1 MVVRGLRKSAEF
13 PESAAEADPR
23 RGGDRGDREGG
34 VPSTAEALFTVVGLE
49 PSGPVLFG
57 EPVPEQQPGVY
68 IVAHTGDPRAAA
80 PEAGYEPEFA
90 VAEIRTWLDTV
101 PSMML
106 EGVHPT
112 PDDVCAHLREFW
124 LPDEPVLYIGQT
136 GSGLRKRLR
145 QYYRTPLGMAKPH
158 AGGYWLKTLTDYGC
172 TFVFWAATPHSDPE
186 RVEEQM
192 LAAFVRGVDTDSRRL
207 LRDPKRP
214 FPFANLEHPR
224 GNVKRH
230 GITCPHLRG

>member
-1 MVVRGLRKSAEF
+1 M
-13 PESAAEADPR
+13 
-23 RGGDRGDREGG
+23 
-34 VPSTAEALFTVVGLE
+34 PSTAEALFTVVGLR

-57 EPVPEQQPGVY
+57 DPVPETAPGVY
-68 IVAHTGDPRAAA
+68 IIAHTRDPRSAA
-80 PEAGYEPEFA
+80 PPDGYHPHFSLA
-90 VAEIRTWLDTV
+90 DISDWLDFV
-101 PSMML
+101 PSMAL
-106 EGVHPT
+106 DGVRPS
-112 PDDVCAHLREFW
+112 PESICARLRQFW

-145 QYYRTPLGMAKPH
+145 QYYRTPLGRPKPH

-214 FPFANLEHPR
+214 FPFANLEYPR